1 MPRTAPEMP
10 TRLAKA
16 AFDCFARHGFKRVN
30 LDQVAAAAGVT
41 KGSLYSHYKSKKQLI
56 LAACEHYYTTYHQ
69 RVQREIADLIDPAE
83 RLHRVLALSVKT
95 CVADRSNRVFTTE
108 LFALGLQDA
117 AVRRSWAKFYDD
129 VRRMYEQLLA
139 AVLYGRGRSAEDIRG
154 SVDLM
159 LAAMEGIKQRAAF
172 ETHMMQP
179 DEQTRIVE
187 GLLRILDD
195 ELATM
200 PQS

>member
-1 MPRTAPEMP
+1 MPRIAPEMP
-10 TRLAKA
+10 ARLAKA
-16 AFDCFARHGFKRVN
+16 AFDCFARGGFKRVN
-30 LDQVAAAAGVT
+30 LDQVTAAAGVT

-56 LAACEHYYTTYHQ
+56 LAACEHYYATYHQ
-69 RVQREIADLIDPAE
+69 RVQREIADVIDPAE

-117 AVRRSWAKFYDD
+117 SVRRSWAKFYDD

-139 AVLYGRGRSAEDIRG
+139 AVLYGRGRPADDIREA
-154 SVDLM
+154 VDLM

-172 ETHMMQP
+172 ETHMMQ
-179 DEQTRIVE
+179 DNEQARIVD

-195 ELATM
+195 DLVNQPNA
-200 PQS
+200 